1 MGIILICLG
10 PNWLYELVNDLYIF
24 PLTTKIFLITVM
36 KAKKFVVQAFC

>member
-24 PLTTKIFLITVM
+24 PLTTKIALILYDEGKKVCCASFL
-36 KAKKFVVQAFC
+36 